1 VHIDEEL
8 LPHAEAQIKWWCD
21 NRNLRLNHAYHA
33 DGTTQCH
40 ELVILNPEQ
49 HMQLINE
56 YYNIHNLLKTVKD
69 TAVKKKEEEWKTF
82 IETTVR
88 GMLPGMGDAPAITYP
103 EL

>member
-1 VHIDEEL
+1 
-8 LPHAEAQIKWWCD
+8 
-21 NRNLRLNHAYHA
+21 
-33 DGTTQCH
+33 
-40 ELVILNPEQ
+40 
-49 HMQLINE
+49 MQLINE